1 MQDSPFVLGFTA
13 GELSPWLST
22 RFDLQ
27 AYQRGAAVLRNF
39 LVQPY
44 GGISRRCGTEFVGA
58 SFSPY
63 SDETRLIPFSFSE
76 TDSLMLEISPGSMR
90 LYRAGELVRNAEGEV
105 YTKALPWD
113 TAEEVMSLHFM
124 QVNDHVYVTTP
135 LREPYVLRRYADNNW
150 AVDAFLPNPFPRE
163 SYLMQNQGLRGLLN
177 EGNYTAV
184 LTLEPGVM
192 RFSQEME
199 NKEYVLADVEI
210 PSQTLFL
217 KEPFSFNSQ
226 ALPDLASSTVMA
238 TSYYSERDDA
248 SGMYYFYTVIRP
260 YQPSYYKG
268 SPSARDYPDCFMP
281 GVMRLNDNGLPYE
294 VCGDWEVRTTG
305 EWNGVWELWRSYD
318 TKSYNLNFKHWD
330 WTCIRTM
337 EQNSAS
343 ERKNYIISGSEEV
356 PCRMVL
362 VCRSADSS
370 SVGAHIYFNILGGS
384 REYKFKIK
392 KVLAENSA
400 EVTVQSYY
408 LDTLRSFHTRRWAFG
423 AYGARNGYPT
433 FSGLH
438 QGRLWFGGFSALPT
452 TLIASTANDFTNF
465 SVTSADDSAL
475 HLTLATDNQSRICW
489 ICPSRVLLVGT
500 SASEWTLSAPDGGGV
515 TPSNASFARQ
525 SSVGSE
531 AKAATGV
538 ENTVFYVQRGGK
550 RLREISYKLAADG
563 FTSTDTSLLAEH
575 LFTSGVKEWL
585 VQRGGS
591 VRLWVLMNDNTLAVL
606 STNAEQQVTAWQRVT
621 FQGREPL
628 HLAALPASS
637 GSVDEVWLVLRNS
650 SSGMHSIERIAS
662 EALFVDGSVTC
673 TPSADAVTISPG
685 AHLADLH
692 GFIYPQNQPEEAL
705 RISFAADGSCSLPEA
720 FRGRPCTV
728 GAAIQSELVTMPLES
743 ARTYNTVRQEGR
755 ARLRLLESEP
765 TFSYKSG
772 EAERWE
778 VYEPER
784 ELFTYPHSGEIRVSQ
799 IPEPGVGQS
808 FALRVD
814 GVRAFNLLSL
824 TIEFDFH
831 GR

>member
-13 GELSPWLST
+13 GELTPWLST

-27 AYQRGAAVLRNF
+27 AYQRGAARLQNF

-44 GGISRRCGTEFVGA
+44 GGISRRCGTLFVA
-58 SFSPY
+58 PTFTPLA
-63 SDETRLIPFSFSE
+63 DDTRLVPFSFSE
-76 TDSLMLEISPGSMR
+76 TDSLMLEISPGCMR
-90 LYRAGELVRNAEGEV
+90 LYRGGELVRDAEGEV
-105 YTKALPWD
+105 YIKALPWD
-113 TAEEVMSLHFM
+113 TAAEVMNLHFT
-124 QVNDHVYVTTP
+124 QVNDYIYVSSP

-150 AVDAFLPNPFPRE
+150 AVDAFAPNPFPRE
-163 SYLMQNQGLRGLLN
+163 SYLLQNQGLRGQLN
-177 EGNYTAV
+177 SGSYTAV
-184 LTLEPGVM
+184 LTLDPGAL

-217 KEPFSFNSQ
+217 KQAFAFNSQ
-226 ALPDLASSTVMA
+226 ALPDLSSSTVLA
-238 TSYYSERDDA
+238 SSFYSERDEDA
-248 SGMYYFYTVIRP
+248 GMYNFYTVIRP

-268 SPSARDYPDCFMP
+268 SNSARDYPDCFMP
-281 GVMRLNDNGLPYE
+281 GVMRLNDNGQPYE

-318 TKSYNLNFKHWD
+318 TKSYNLNFRHWH

-343 ERKNYIISGSEEV
+343 ERKNYIISGSEDV

-362 VCRSADSS
+362 VCRSADSA

-384 REYKFKIK
+384 REYKFKIT
-392 KVLAENSA
+392 KVLTDNSA

-408 LDTLRSFHTRRWAFG
+408 LDTLRAFYTRRWSFG
-423 AYGARNGYPT
+423 AYGMRNGYPT

-438 QGRLWFGGFSALPT
+438 QGRLWFGGFAALPT
-452 TLIASTANDFTNF
+452 TLIASAANDFTNF

-489 ICPSRVLLVGT
+489 ICPSRSLLVGT
-500 SASEWTLSAPDGGGV
+500 SASEWTLSAPDGSSV
-515 TPSNASFARQ
+515 TPSNAAFARQ

-531 AKAATGV
+531 AKPATGV

-575 LFTSGVKEWL
+575 LFTAGVKEWV

-591 VRLWVLMNDNTLAVL
+591 VRLWVLMKDNTLAVL
-606 STNAEQQVTAWQRVT
+606 TTNAEQQVTAWQRVT

-628 HLAALPASS
+628 HLAALPATS
-637 GSVDEVWLVLRNS
+637 GSGDEIWLVLRNRT
-650 SSGMHSIERIAS
+650 SGMHSIERIAS
-662 EALFVDGSVTC
+662 ESLFMDGTITC
-673 TPSADAVTISPG
+673 RLSEDAVTLSPG
-685 AHLADLH
+685 AHLAGLD
-692 GFIYPQNQPEEAL
+692 GFIYPQNQPDEAQ
-705 RISFAADGSCSLPEA
+705 RISFGADGSCALPEA

-755 ARLRLLESEP
+755 VRLRLLESEP
-765 TFSYKSG
+765 AFCYKSG
-772 EAERWE
+772 EASRWE

-799 IPEPGVGQS
+799 IPEPGVGQG

-814 GVRAFNLLSL
+814 GVRAYNLLSL